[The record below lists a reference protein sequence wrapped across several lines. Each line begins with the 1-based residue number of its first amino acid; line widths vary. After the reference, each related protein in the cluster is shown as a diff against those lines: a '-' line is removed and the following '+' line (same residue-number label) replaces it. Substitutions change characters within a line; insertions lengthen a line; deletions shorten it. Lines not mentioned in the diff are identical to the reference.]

1 MQKDMSLPIKKAL
14 LEYVKSHND
23 KDGKIMEF
31 INNIDEAAKVAQS
44 LPVDTQNDLMQIIMS
59 GLVASGI
66 VPIPFRR

>member
-1 MQKDMSLPIKKAL
+1 MQKDMSSPIKKAL

-59 GLVASGI
+59 GFVASGI

>member
-1 MQKDMSLPIKKAL
+1 MQKDMSSPIKKAL